1 MKNLDFLK
9 NKLIAHRGYHDMNK
23 KIPENSIAAFKRAIR
38 YNYPIELD
46 VHLTKDNK
54 LVVFHDYSLK
64 RVCGVNKI
72 IEECTY
78 SELLKYNLFDTK
90 YKIPLFK
97 EVLKLVDKKVG
108 LLIEIKTSKF
118 NGKLEKE
125 LCKLLDNYKGDF
137 AIQSFNP
144 ISVLWFKKNRNNY
157 IRGLLSSDFRHDKN
171 ISNLR
176 KNMAKTLL
184 ADIILKTDF
193 ISFDINA
200 LPNKYV
206 ENKRNKK
213 LILGWTVRNKKDYD
227 GSKKYCDNLICEFME
242 NYENLA

>member
-23 KIPENSIAAFKRAIR
+23 KIPENSIAALKRAIR

-54 LVVFHDYSLK
+54 LVVFHDDNLK
-64 RVCGVNKI
+64 RVCGVNKK
-72 IEECTY
+72 IENCTY

-108 LLIEIKTSKF
+108 LLIELKTEKF

-144 ISVLWFKKNRNNY
+144 VSVLWFKKNRKNY

-200 LPNKYV
+200 LPNRYV

-213 LILGWTVRNKKDYD
+213 LVLGWTVRNKKDYD
-227 GSKKYCDNLICEFME
+227 KSKKYCDNLICEFME
-242 NYENLA
+242 EYEN